1 MAANKEDNRSRVNKL
16 RESFV
21 IVYSISCVNN
31 SLLCE
36 MRLEPLR
43 YLEVER
49 EEEEQNESSDSTF
62 NFEHFTV
69 NESQSFSSRNF
80 TLSRPYNHVPFKLS
94 FSIKRSSC

>member
-21 IVYSISCVNN
+21 IVYSISCANN

-62 NFEHFTV
+62 NFEQFTV
-69 NESQSFSSRNF
+69 NESQSFPVEILLCPS
-80 TLSRPYNHVPFKLS
+80 L
-94 FSIKRSSC
+94 

>member
-21 IVYSISCVNN
+21 IVYSISCANS

-62 NFEHFTV
+62 NFEQFTV

-80 TLSRPYNHVPFKLS
+80 TLSVPIIMFP
-94 FSIKRSSC
+94 SS